1 MKIFL
6 DEIEISMEELIEF
19 MEEIRYRAYPNTTI
33 QLIDVDKDNMFFSTN
48 YEY

>member
-6 DEIEISMEELIEF
+6 DEIEISTEELIEL
-19 MEEIRYRAYPNTTI
+19 MEAIRYRAYPTTTI
-33 QLIDVDKDNMFFSTN
+33 QLTSIDKDNIFFSTN

>member
-6 DEIEISMEELIEF
+6 DEQEISMEELIEF
-19 MEEIRYRAYPNTTI
+19 MTEIRYRVYPKTTI
-33 QLIDVDKDNMFFSTN
+33 QLIHIDDNNMFLSIN